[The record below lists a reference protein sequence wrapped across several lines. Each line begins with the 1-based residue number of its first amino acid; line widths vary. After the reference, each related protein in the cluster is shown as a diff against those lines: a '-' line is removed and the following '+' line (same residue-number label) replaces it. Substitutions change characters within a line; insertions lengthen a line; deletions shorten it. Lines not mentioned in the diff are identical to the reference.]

1 MVLLFFNT
9 KIMEVK
15 IYRELEN
22 ETLIFNEKD
31 LAKYNSLAS
40 ELGLN
45 TSEDVEKENCPVV
58 YPILN
63 QSMQRQ
69 LRALCPSST
78 MISNYTRST
87 IPLEV
92 LEVYKFVKDNDMF
105 ESVKI
110 WFDDKQLDPL
120 MIGYNWEDKEAKEKN
135 YTWRKNVYLIARW
148 GDCSKEI
155 PELLQEGF
163 ERIKLELQEKAIV
176 AQEKCNSVLNNLDV
190 YTRKI
195 INGNASDMNIDLRTD
210 GDNTFN

>member
-1 MVLLFFNT
+1 
-9 KIMEVK
+9 MEVK

-22 ETLIFNEKD
+22 ETLIFNEED
-31 LAKYNSLAS
+31 LSKYIALAN

-45 TSEDVEKENCPVV
+45 TSKDNEKENCPVV

-63 QSMQRQ
+63 EAMQRQ
-69 LRALCPSST
+69 LKALCPSST

-92 LEVYKFVKDNDMF
+92 LEVYKFTKDNDMF

-120 MIGYNWEDKEAKEKN
+120 MVGYKWQDEEAKEKG
-135 YTWRKNVYLIARW
+135 YSWRKNVYLIARW
-148 GDCSKEI
+148 GDCAKEL

-176 AQEKCNSVLNNLDV
+176 AQEKCSSVLNNLDV

-195 INGNASDMNIDLRTD
+195 VNGRSSDMSIDLTTE